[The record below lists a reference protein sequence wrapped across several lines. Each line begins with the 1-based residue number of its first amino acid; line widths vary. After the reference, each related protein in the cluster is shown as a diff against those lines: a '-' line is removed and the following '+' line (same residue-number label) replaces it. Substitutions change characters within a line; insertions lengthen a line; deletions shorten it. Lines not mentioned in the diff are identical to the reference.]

1 MKRIEIRRRERVSA
15 AATNT
20 GPLVEKSVDNAIPT
34 FPVRTRQRRPALV
47 CSEPECIA
55 AAPLTSVNVGE
66 VKIGRAP
73 VRTRRRPGGA
83 VYGVTAIEVAA
94 QEASERDCEV
104 RAPAPAQQARPRK
117 LGKLGR
123 PRHYNA
129 APVVPAHSEAMPL
142 TNRPDESLEVEV
154 TYREIEEL
162 KPPKRQLRTHSP
174 KQVEQIES
182 AIRRM
187 GFINPIIVDA
197 ELGIV
202 CGVGRYLA
210 AKEIGLS
217 RVPTIMV
224 NHLSDA
230 ELRAYAIADNK
241 LVLNDAWDEKLL
253 AVEFK
258 ELMVLDLDLPIELTA
273 FDMIEIDN
281 LLHEEPEAEAAPP
294 EPDNGPPV
302 SRFGDLFQLG
312 DHKLLCADSREETS
326 YQMLLGEERARCVNS
341 DNPYN
346 IKISGNVS
354 GLGKVKHEDFVM
366 ASGELSREE
375 FTAFLTTVFKLCAA
389 YSVDGSIHFQ
399 WMDHRHLRE
408 MIDAGDAAYGELKT
422 LVVWDKQVPG
432 MGSFYRNQFELCFIY
447 KVGKA
452 PHRNNFGLGQWG
464 RNRSS
469 IWSYPGANAMRRG
482 RLDDL
487 ALHPTVKSLPC
498 TMDLIRDVTHRGE
511 IVLDPFSGAATTIIA
526 CEKTGRIG
534 RAIELDPNYVDVGII
549 RWEQDTGKQAIHV
562 ATGLTFTQLALAR
575 MDETGGYGGDE
586 PDAGDAEP
594 WEDEGDDEDDT
605 EDDDAGDEGRLG

>member
-1 MKRIEIRRRERVSA
+1 MNRIEIRRRDCVSA

-20 GPLVEKSVDNAIPT
+20 ASLVEKSVDNALPT
-34 FPVRTRQRRPALV
+34 HPPVRTRQRRPALV
-47 CSEPECIA
+47 SSAPECSEGP
-55 AAPLTSVNVGE
+55 PSTTTGVTDGQL
-66 VKIGRAP
+66 GRAR
-73 VRTRRRPGGA
+73 VRTRRRPG
-83 VYGVTAIEVAA
+83 AA
-94 QEASERDCEV
+94 DCSATTSQAAAPGTEV
-104 RAPAPAQQARPRK
+104 RVPAPAQPARRSRYQ
-117 LGKLGR
+117 GA
-123 PRHYNA
+123 A
-129 APVVPAHSEAMPL
+129 APAHGEAMPL

-154 TYREIEEL
+154 TYRGIEEL
-162 KPPKRQLRTHSP
+162 KPPKRQLRIHSP

-224 NHLSDA
+224 DHLSEA
-230 ELRAYAIADNK
+230 ELRAYAICDNK
-241 LVLNDAWDEKLL
+241 LTLNDTWDEKLL

-273 FDMIEIDN
+273 FDMIEIDT
-281 LLHEEPEAEAAPP
+281 LLHEEPEAEEAAP

-302 SRFGDLFQLG
+302 SRLGDLFQLG
-312 DHKLLCADSREETS
+312 DHKLLCADSREEES
-326 YQMLLGEERARCVNS
+326 YQILLGEERARCVNS

-389 YSVDGSIHFQ
+389 YSVDGAIQFQ

-422 LVVWDKQVPG
+422 LVVWDKQVAG

-526 CEKTGRIG
+526 CAKTGRIG
-534 RAIELDPNYVDVGII
+534 RGIELDPKYVDVGII

-575 MDETGGYGGDE
+575 MDEHGGYGGDE

-594 WEDEGDDEDDT
+594 WDDEGDDAGEAEDD
-605 EDDDAGDEGRLG
+605 EDGDEDRIE